1 MIVWYDLEQLMILGA
16 VIEREHCQKNF
27 LLLVCVCGERKR
39 VCERWFQ
46 CRWTSRL
53 FFDHP
58 SCSRSKIA
66 IRQKNRKNYKKTRVF
81 SQLEHSRS
89 SHFANA
95 ALDAGFPPSWS
106 RRQPNAPQTSRYC
119 GGTPPRQLE
128 FEGNSN
134 DIIGERFE
142 SCFFLR
148 GCTCM
153 KTNYVIMNNGTK
165 NECANI
171 R

>member
-1 MIVWYDLEQLMILGA
+1 

-27 LLLVCVCGERKR
+27 LLLVCVWGEKAG
-39 VCERWFQ
+39 V
-46 CRWTSRL
+46 WTVVSVSVDVETFLR
-53 FFDHP
+53 P
-58 SCSRSKIA
+58 SLMQPFKNSNSAKKTGKIT
-66 IRQKNRKNYKKTRVF
+66 KKTRVF

-134 DIIGERFE
+134 DIIGEWFE
-142 SCFFLR
+142 SCCFLR